1 MRMMDM
7 ESKGAKKLDNYQNFA
22 KAFKVGDYGRLMGS
36 MKANGARLKRVA
48 EFESRDFSESSEIG
62 ATRLGRLILAL
73 QQLIG
78 GAEPPAVVNQLQL
91 DMPDF
96 LAARLA
102 LMDLLAF
109 IEQKSSE
116 KEVRDAAEILG
127 ARLRLMRLG
136 N

>member
-1 MRMMDM
+1 MDM

-22 KAFKVGDYGRLMGS
+22 KAFAVRDYAQLMGG
-36 MKANGARLKRVA
+36 MKPNGARLKRVA
-48 EFESRDFSESSEIG
+48 EFESRDFSQSSAIG

-78 GAEPPAVVNQLQL
+78 GAEPRAVVNQLQL

-96 LAARLA
+96 LASRPA

-109 IEQKSSE
+109 IEQKSPE
-116 KEVRDAAEILG
+116 KDARDGAQILG
-127 ARLRLMRLG
+127 ARLRNMRLG
-136 N
+136 G

>member
-1 MRMMDM
+1 MDM

-36 MKANGARLKRVA
+36 MKANGARLKRA
-48 EFESRDFSESSEIG
+48 TEFESRDFSESSELG
-62 ATRLGRLILAL
+62 KTRLGRLILAL

-91 DMPDF
+91 DLPDF
-96 LAARLA
+96 LASRLA
-102 LMDLLAF
+102 LMDLLTF
-109 IEQKSSE
+109 IEQKSPE
-116 KEVRDAAEILG
+116 KEARDAAEVLG
-127 ARLRLMRLG
+127 ARLRRMRLG